1 MDLYLL
7 HYLIINQNNLI
18 MKIRK
23 FLVVAIAALSFSLI
37 STQSANAQKE
47 IKEKVTF
54 SKDDSPSRGVDANIK
69 VPKGKNTGETPEG
82 SFQPKAKGGSDARG
96 GYCEVVFDNWT
107 SYYIDGYVNGRYEG
121 YVGPWG
127 SGSVWV
133 SGGSTTVYGVAEF
146 LDGSRYTWGPQTKSC
161 NSQKWTFS
169 MY

>member
-1 MDLYLL
+1 
-7 HYLIINQNNLI
+7 
-18 MKIRK
+18 MKIRN
-23 FLVVAIAALSFSLI
+23 FVVVAIATFSFTFASMQTV
-37 STQSANAQKE
+37 SAQKE

-54 SKDDSPSRGVDANIK
+54 SKDESLTRGTDANIK
-69 VPKGKNTGETPEG
+69 VPKGKNTGEVPEG
-82 SFQPKAKGGSDARG
+82 KVHPKEKGGTASRG
-96 GYCEVVFDNWT
+96 SYCEVVFDNWT

-121 YVGPWG
+121 YVGPWA